1 MLGRACVWASWVAL
15 AIVAACLFMSG
26 AGDGL
31 DDYMP
36 SYSGKTETS
45 SRRSY
50 SGRGRWGA
58 EKGNDALRGERRG
71 KAGHRE
77 GYVWTER
84 RQDKA
89 AGQMPV
95 RSVSTPRYGKQLGGA
110 PALPHGCTGWM
121 AFPSAIVPSG
131 RAGNGGPRAAIA

>member
-1 MLGRACVWASWVAL
+1 MLGKARACASRIAL

-31 DDYMP
+31 NDYMR

-45 SRRSY
+45 SRKSY
-50 SGRGRWGA
+50 SRGWRWGA
-58 EKGNDALRGERRG
+58 EKGNEPLRGEKRG
-71 KAGHRE
+71 RAGHGE
-77 GYVWTER
+77 GYVWTWR

-95 RSVSTPRYGKQLGGA
+95 RSVSTPRRARQLGGA
-110 PALPHGCTGWM
+110 PHRPLRCTAWN
-121 AFPSAIVPSG
+121 AFPHAIHL
-131 RAGNGGPRAAIA
+131 R